1 MITLKV
7 EKRNPE
13 VKAKKLRR
21 ERFRLR
27 CPLRKRNEGV
37 YSIQLTEPEAPPL
50 YQSQQRRYSG
60 NA

>member
-21 ERFRLR
+21 DGFV
-27 CPLRKRNEGV
+27 CGV
-37 YSIQLTEPEAPPL
+37 LYGKEMKDSAHGAGSPPL